1 MTDMPLDDIIEDL
14 REYIERDVAAGFRSA
29 DEIVESAVEVM
40 DGEAEPAT
48 LRAAAERLTQTAM
61 ARHFAAQATWPAM
74 TDCDRLDAAFAE
86 LDRRGIVARQDFS
99 CCGTCG
105 AGEIRAEMEEVVAT
119 GRPVRGY
126 AFYHMQDTESAAE
139 GRGLYLAYGA
149 ADEGELAA
157 LGVAGEIVDTLR
169 TQGLDVAWE
178 GTWDKRIQVSLDWK
192 RRRRVEE

>member
-1 MTDMPLDDIIEDL
+1 
-14 REYIERDVAAGFRSA
+14 
-29 DEIVESAVEVM
+29 
-40 DGEAEPAT
+40 
-48 LRAAAERLTQTAM
+48 
-61 ARHFAAQATWPAM
+61 
-74 TDCDRLDAAFAE
+74 
-86 LDRRGIVARQDFS
+86 
-99 CCGTCG
+99 
-105 AGEIRAEMEEVVAT
+105 MEEVEAT